1 VFPSKAAGRSSSIG
15 HTSPLLRYGVAVLA
29 VGVAFGLKLLLDPL
43 IMQDVPFLL
52 VFGAI
57 MVSAWF
63 GGLGPGL
70 LATVAAGLTTDYFF
84 LDSKGTV
91 SGFSLES
98 VPLLLFFLEGTLVC
112 LLAEALRA
120 AKSRAESSKL
130 EAERHQER
138 LRRNEEHFRSLVE
151 GMRNYA
157 IFTLDPQGCVAS
169 WNAGG
174 ERLEGYSSE
183 EIVGEH
189 FSVFFT
195 EEDVMGGRP
204 EEYLEAAAGEGRSEE
219 EHWFVRK
226 DGSWFWAGTILTA
239 LHDDESKLQGFSVV
253 TQDITEKKEAERLL
267 EEAETRL
274 RTLVE
279 HVPAITYTGE
289 IGGDHALDYVSPQ
302 IEEVLGYSPGEV
314 VADPDHWTKM
324 LHPHDRRWVLAEDR
338 RTGETGDPFAL
349 EYRMF
354 ARNGRV
360 VWLRD
365 EAMLVR
371 DEEGHPLYW
380 QGFMLDV
387 TKRKKAEEKLRES
400 EDLYRNVVE
409 QAAENIFLIDPNTK
423 HILQANASFHHSLG
437 YEADE
442 LRRLTLYDIVAHEK
456 ESIDRNV
463 QRVLDEGRYFIG
475 ERRYRRKDGSLIDV
489 EVSAGA
495 IAYGGRPAL
504 CVVAHEVTQ
513 RKMAEEA
520 LRRSLDA
527 LLALY
532 ETGQI
537 LSSSLEREE
546 IGSRLLEIVSRV
558 SNLSAAVISIPD
570 ENGELIIWRSSGLE
584 ELWRQARLAPEALS
598 ARREVL
604 ESREHRLLRLRRP
617 EDPQGR
623 HLVSLY
629 IPMLVRDRLVGV
641 LEAYGPEALGEEGS
655 ETLINLANQAASAL
669 ENARLYA
676 ELTERENQL
685 RRLVGKLIMAQEK
698 ERRRVAYDVHDGLAQ
713 TAAAAHQHLQAFARH
728 NPPGSARGQEELDE
742 ALELVREVVGEA
754 REVIHDLRP
763 TVLDDFGLAAAV
775 RLQVQ
780 TLRSEGLEVGL
791 DEALGD
797 ERLPPEVET
806 TLFWVAQ
813 EALTNVRKHARA
825 AAVHVVLDRSGKAV
839 RLMVRDEGHGF
850 RPDVATSNN
859 GPGERVGLSGMRERL
874 SLLGGRFELQSEP
887 GFGTTVKAEVDL
899 PTKREDP
906 DHAG

>member
-1 VFPSKAAGRSSSIG
+1 MLAIK
-15 HTSPLLRYGVAVLA
+15 HTSLLLRYGVAVLA
-29 VGVAFGLKLLLDPL
+29 VGMAFLVKLLLDPL
-43 IMQDVPFLL
+43 IVQETPFLL

-57 MVSAWF
+57 MISAWY

-70 LATVAAGLTTDYFF
+70 LATVAVGLATAYFF
-84 LDSKGTV
+84 LQPTSSF
-91 SGFSLES
+91 SGFSLET
-98 VPLLLFFLEGTLVC
+98 VPLLAFFLEGTLVC
-112 LLAEALRA
+112 LLVEALRA
-120 AKSRAESSKL
+120 ARSRAEGSTL
-130 EAERHQER
+130 EAKRHRER
-138 LRRNEEHFRSLVE
+138 LCRNEEHFRSLVE
-151 GMRNYA
+151 GVRNYA
-157 IFTLDPQGCVAS
+157 IFTLDPKGYVAS
-169 WNAGG
+169 WNAGA
-174 ERLEGYSSE
+174 ERLEGYNSA
-183 EIVGEH
+183 EIAGEH

-195 EEDVMGGRP
+195 EEDTRLGKP
-204 EEYLEAAAGEGRSEE
+204 EEHLEAAASEGRSVEQS
-219 EHWFVRK
+219 WLMRK
-226 DGSWFWAGTILTA
+226 DGSRFWADTILTA
-239 LHDDESKLQGFSVV
+239 LHDDEGNLRGFSVV
-253 TQDITEKKEAERLL
+253 MQDITEKKEAERNL
-267 EEAETRL
+267 EEAEDRL

-289 IGGDHALDYVSPQ
+289 VGVDRALAYVSPQ

-314 VADPDHWTKM
+314 MADPDHWTKM
-324 LHPHDRRWVLAEDR
+324 LHPHDRRWVLAEER
-338 RTGETGDPFAL
+338 RTGETGDPLAL

-360 VWLRD
+360 VWVRD

-371 DEEGHPLYW
+371 DEEGHPLHW
-380 QGFMLDV
+380 QGFIIDV
-387 TKRKKAEEKLRES
+387 TKRKQAEEKLSES

-409 QAAENIFLIDPNTK
+409 QAAENIFLIDPYTK
-423 HILQANASFHHSLG
+423 HILQANACFHHSLG
-437 YEADE
+437 YEAEE
-442 LRRLTLYDIVAHEK
+442 LRRLRLYDIVAHHQ

-520 LRRSLDA
+520 LRRSLDV

-546 IGSRLLEIVSRV
+546 IGSRLLEIAGRV
-558 SNLSAAVISIPD
+558 SNLTAAVISIPD
-570 ENGELIIWRSSGLE
+570 ENGELNIWRSSGLDG
-584 ELWRQARLAPEALS
+584 LWRQARFAPEALS
-598 ARREVL
+598 ARKEVL
-604 ESREHRLLRLRRP
+604 ESREHRFLRLRRP
-617 EDPQGR
+617 EDPRGR

-629 IPMLVRDRLVGV
+629 LPLLVRDRLVGV
-641 LEAYGPEALGEEGS
+641 LEAYGPEALGEEGA
-655 ETLINLANQAASAL
+655 ETLYSLANQAAGAL
-669 ENARLYA
+669 ENAGLYA
-676 ELTERENQL
+676 ELAASENQL
-685 RRLVGKLIMAQEK
+685 KRLGGKPIMAQEE

-728 NPPGSARGQEELDE
+728 NPPGSARSQEELDE
-742 ALELVREVVGEA
+742 ALQLVREVVGEA

-780 TLRSEGLEVGL
+780 TLHSDGLEVGFE
-791 DEALGD
+791 EALGD
-797 ERLPPEVET
+797 DRLPPEVET
-806 TLFWVAQ
+806 TLFRVAQ

-825 AAVHVVLDRSGKAV
+825 STVHVVLDRSGRAA
-839 RLMVRDEGHGF
+839 RLMVRDEGRGF
-850 RPDVATSNN
+850 RPDEATRSN

-887 GFGTTVKAEVDL
+887 GSGTTVTAEVEVA
-899 PTKREDP
+899 TNREDS
-906 DHAG
+906 DDAG

>member
-1 VFPSKAAGRSSSIG
+1 MPSIR

-43 IMQDVPFLL
+43 IVQDVPFLL

-84 LDSKGTV
+84 LDPRGTV
-91 SGFSLES
+91 SGFSLEN
-98 VPLLLFFLEGTLVC
+98 VPLLVFFLEGTLVC

-120 AKSRAESSKL
+120 ARSRAESSKL
-130 EAERHQER
+130 EAKRHRER
-138 LRRNEEHFRSLVE
+138 LCRNEEHFRSLVE

-169 WNAGG
+169 WNAGA
-174 ERLEGYSSE
+174 ELREGYTSE

-189 FSVFFT
+189 FSLFFT
-195 EEDVMGGRP
+195 EEDTRLGKP
-204 EEYLEAAAGEGRSEE
+204 EEHLEAAASEGRSAEE
-219 EHWFVRK
+219 NWLVRK
-226 DGSWFWAGTILTA
+226 DGSRFWADTILTA
-239 LHDDESKLQGFSVV
+239 LHDDEDKLRGFSVV
-253 TQDITEKKEAERLL
+253 TQDITEKKEAERNL
-267 EEAETRL
+267 EEAEDRL

-279 HVPAITYTGE
+279 HEPAITYTGE
-289 IGGDHALDYVSPQ
+289 VGGDHALDYVSPQ
-302 IEEVLGYSPGEV
+302 IEEVLGHSPGEV
-314 VADPDHWTKM
+314 MADPDHWTKM

-349 EYRMF
+349 EYRIF
-354 ARNGRV
+354 ARNGGV

-365 EAMLVR
+365 AAMLVR
-371 DEEGHPLYW
+371 DEEGNPLHW
-380 QGFMLDV
+380 QDFILDV
-387 TKRKKAEEKLRES
+387 TKRKMAEQKLRES
-400 EDLYRNVVE
+400 EELYRNVVE
-409 QAAENIFLIDPNTK
+409 QAAENIFLIDPY
-423 HILQANASFHHSLG
+423 HGQILQANASLHHSLG
-437 YEADE
+437 YEAEE
-442 LRRLTLYDIVAHEK
+442 LRRLTLYDIVDHDQ

-463 QRVLDEGRYFIG
+463 QRVLDEGRHFIG

-504 CVVAHEVTQ
+504 CVVAHDVTQ
-513 RKMAEEA
+513 SKMAEEA

-546 IGSRLLEIVSRV
+546 IGSRLLEIASRV
-558 SNLSAAVISIPD
+558 SNLTAAVISIPD
-570 ENGELIIWRSSGLE
+570 ENGDLIIWRSSGLE
-584 ELWRQARLAPEALS
+584 GLWRQVRLAPEALS

-604 ESREHRLLRLRRP
+604 ESREHRLLRLQRP
-617 EDPQGR
+617 EDPRGR

-629 IPMLVRDRLVGV
+629 LLLLVRDRIVGV
-641 LEAYGPEALGEEGS
+641 LEAHGPEALGEEGS
-655 ETLINLANQAASAL
+655 ETLISLANQAASAL

-685 RRLVGKLIMAQEK
+685 RRLVGKLVTAQEE

-713 TAAAAHQHLQAFARH
+713 TAATAHQHLQVFARH
-728 NPPGSARGQEELDE
+728 NPPESASGQEELDE
-742 ALELVREVVGEA
+742 ALKLVREVVGEA
-754 REVIHDLRP
+754 RKVIHDLRP

-780 TLRSEGLEVGL
+780 TLQSEGLEVGL
-791 DEALGD
+791 EEALGD

-806 TLFWVAQ
+806 TLFRVAQ

-839 RLMVRDEGHGF
+839 RLMVRDKGRGF
-850 RPDVATSNN
+850 RPDETTRIN
-859 GPGERVGLSGMRERL
+859 GRGERVGLSGMRERL

-887 GFGTTVKAEVDL
+887 GSSTTVTAEVNL

-906 DHAG
+906 HHAG